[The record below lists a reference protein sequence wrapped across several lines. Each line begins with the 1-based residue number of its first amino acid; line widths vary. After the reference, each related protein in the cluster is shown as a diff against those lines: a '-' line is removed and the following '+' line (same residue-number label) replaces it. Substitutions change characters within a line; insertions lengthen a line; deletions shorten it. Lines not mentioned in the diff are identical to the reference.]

1 VCLFGTSADPPTDQ
15 GGHLGIIQH
24 LASMDFDEV
33 WILPVYS
40 HMFGTKR
47 GKQAPFQARVEMC
60 RLLVKDIPKAVV
72 SEAERICFEK
82 AAERLD
88 EQEKSSLRIGTA
100 ELLEMV
106 THHEPTVDFTLALG
120 TDTFIDLASG
130 KWRRTEDVFRLV
142 NYRMVVFR
150 RLLEN
155 EEEDNG
161 GSDNSMER
169 KSKEKERK
177 LRECI
182 GKWQHQQHL
191 MMDSTSQSASATI
204 RIIQIPT
211 LSNVSSSAVRRSTD
225 VSILRGMLSGDVLEY
240 IQQHQMYSFSQK

>member
-1 VCLFGTSADPPTDQ
+1 MELQRRKRVCLFGTSADPPTGQ

-24 LASMDFDEV
+24 LASMDFDD
-33 WILPVYS
+33 
-40 HMFGTKR
+40 MFGTKR

-177 LRECI
+177 L
-182 GKWQHQQHL
+182 
-191 MMDSTSQSASATI
+191 
-204 RIIQIPT
+204 
-211 LSNVSSSAVRRSTD
+211 
-225 VSILRGMLSGDVLEY
+225 
-240 IQQHQMYSFSQK
+240 